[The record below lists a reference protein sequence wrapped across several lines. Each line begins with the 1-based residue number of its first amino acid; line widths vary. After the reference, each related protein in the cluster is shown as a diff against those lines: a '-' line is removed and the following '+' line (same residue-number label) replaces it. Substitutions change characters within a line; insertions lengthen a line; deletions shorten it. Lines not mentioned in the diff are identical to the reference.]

1 VSAVTST
8 AGLLVDAGELPAE
21 LPAAAP
27 VS

>member
-1 VSAVTST
+1 VIAVTST

-21 LPAAAP
+21 LAASAP